1 MSPAYAGRNTKM
13 NKYTEIIKAGI
24 IAFAILMVGWRLIGL
39 GKTYV
44 RNQAIDG
51 CAMQSVYEASFDE
64 NGRRITVSEP
74 QKHLYDKCLLD
85 KGIIL
90 NSSE

>member
-1 MSPAYAGRNTKM
+1 M

-24 IAFAILMVGWRLIGL
+24 IAFAILIVGWRAIAL
-39 GKTYV
+39 GKTYI

-51 CAMQSVYEASFDE
+51 CAMQSKYVASFDE
-64 NGRRITVSEP
+64 NDRQITVSEP
-74 QKHLYDKCLLD
+74 QKHLLDKCLLD

-90 NSSE
+90 DSSN